1 MSEEALN
8 LDNLPEFAQDAA
20 DENIENINS
29 EDAVNEPE
37 KASNEEGVANADGDS
52 NEYEESVVELFNK
65 SLVEMVEKETY
76 DSEALREAFIK
87 ALG

>member
-8 LDNLPEFAQDAA
+8 LDNLPELTQDAA
-20 DENIENINS
+20 DENINS
-29 EDAVNEPE
+29 DVAINEPE
-37 KASNEEGVANADGDS
+37 EVGNEEGVANVDED
-52 NEYEESVVELFNK
+52 NNKFEESVVELFNK

>member
-8 LDNLPEFAQDAA
+8 LDNLPELTQDAA
-20 DENIENINS
+20 DENINS
-29 EDAVNEPE
+29 DVAINEPE
-37 KASNEEGVANADGDS
+37 EVGNEEGVANVDEDN
-52 NEYEESVVELFNK
+52 NEFEESVVELFNK